1 MRSPVVALLAVIA
14 LLAGCGGGGKTPSE
28 PSDARSA
35 YERAVRGVVAQARE
49 ADGRP
54 AALRSAAERLRGI
67 RPPREVARPHRD
79 LAAGSAAVAEARE
92 SGTEVPD
99 AIYDRVLAARR
110 SFALRRYDIGVY
122 GPLR

>member
-1 MRSPVVALLAVIA
+1 MRRGAALIFLTA

-28 PSDARSA
+28 PSEARRG

-49 ADGRP
+49 ARARP
-54 AALRSAAERLRGI
+54 TALRMAAERLRGI
-67 RPPREVARPHRD
+67 SPPREVARPHRD
-79 LAAGSAAVAEARE
+79 LAAGFAAVAEARE
-92 SGTEVPD
+92 RGTEVPD
-99 AIYDRVLAARR
+99 AVFDRVLAARR

>member
-1 MRSPVVALLAVIA
+1 MRRGAALIFVIA
-14 LLAGCGGGGKTPSE
+14 LLAGCGGGDKGPSE
-28 PSDARSA
+28 PSEARRG

-49 ADGRP
+49 ARARP
-54 AALRSAAERLRGI
+54 AALRVAAERLRGI

-79 LAAGSAAVAEARE
+79 LAAGFAAVADARE
-92 SGTEVPD
+92 RGTEVPD
-99 AIYDRVLAARR
+99 AVFDRVLAARR